1 MLYPSKRE
9 NEIMDKIKSYKGI
22 KLHSKLPKNVKAIV
36 KLKNKYVPVDY
47 SHPAF
52 QYTSQRKPENFVTNK
67 NFWITAGKVMGW
79 SFIVPFAIFAG
90 IAVVFGGKT
99 QD

>member
-47 SHPAF
+47 SHPVKEN
-52 QYTSQRKPENFVTNK
+52 QR
-67 NFWITAGKVMGW
+67 IL
-79 SFIVPFAIFAG
+79 
-90 IAVVFGGKT
+90 
-99 QD
+99 